1 MNQRTS
7 VRFRVI
13 VFALTAGM
21 IAFAFIHSAMPASES
36 SKESNSVLAFLSAL
50 LSGLGIH
57 RELTGLFVRKLA
69 HFSEYTVIGTLLVS
83 CAYSFDRARPYRYLA
98 AVLFTGLASA
108 LTDETIQQFS
118 EGRAGQIT
126 DVWLD
131 FSGVLTGT
139 ALMLLFFVLYIRI
152 KKRKRGRE

>member
-1 MNQRTS
+1 MNQGTS

-83 CAYSFDRARPYRYLA
+83 CAYSFDRARPYLIRSNE
-98 AVLFTGLASA
+98 LFRFY
-108 LTDETIQQFS
+108 TISCSNNYYEENESRGSNRKQN
-118 EGRAGQIT
+118 GQ
-126 DVWLD
+126 
-131 FSGVLTGT
+131 
-139 ALMLLFFVLYIRI
+139 
-152 KKRKRGRE
+152 